1 MGIFPVICTDIFQYC
16 NQIYYYKKC
25 GINIPRFWKNIGMQA
40 RGLVVPVLLGI
51 GMKRLFPVNSA
62 WMMLAQIAVYTFVY
76 VVSMWLVGMNDF
88 EKSLIT
94 GIAGKLLPG
103 KEKAGRKE

>member
-1 MGIFPVICTDIFQYC
+1 MGIFPVICTVIFQYC

-25 GINIPRFWKNIGMQA
+25 GINIPHFWKNIGMQA

-51 GMKRLFPVNSA
+51 GVKRLFPGSSA

-76 VVSMWLVGMNDF
+76 AVSMWLVGMNDF